1 MSTLTHDEIVRLS
14 PQERLALICELWD
27 SLEPSDVPV
36 NAAQRAELMHRLD
49 SFERDRPD
57 AIDWEQLK
65 AQLVARAP

>member
-27 SLEPSDVPV
+27 SLEASDVPV
-36 NAAQRAELMHRLD
+36 TAAQTAELMRRLD

-65 AQLVARAP
+65 AQLAARAP